1 MNCVIVSDV
10 HGNLEA
16 LLAVKKRIEKIAP
29 DEVVFLGDAVGYGA
43 APNECIEELKSMA
56 SVMIAGNHDFGAV
69 DMTDTRLFNPI
80 AREAIE
86 WTADALTKVNRDFLK
101 KRPLE
106 HVQGQEIRAVHATP
120 YEPENWHYILSPN
133 HALVEFEHFDETLC
147 FIGHSHQPV
156 IFELK
161 DAETVVTR
169 TDAMRIEPGRRYIV
183 NVGSVGQPRDHDPR
197 ACLCMCDLEAG
208 DLRIERVEYDI
219 EAAKKRILDAGLPAV
234 LANRL
239 SWGE

>member
-1 MNCVIVSDV
+1 MNCVVVSDV

-16 LLAVKKRIEKIAP
+16 LLAVKKKIEKIAP
-29 DEVVFLGDAVGYGA
+29 DEVIFLGDAVGYGA
-43 APNECIEELKSMA
+43 APNECIDVLKGMTKI
-56 SVMIAGNHDFGAV
+56 MIAGNHDFGAV
-69 DMTDTRLFNPI
+69 GLTDTRLFNPI
-80 AREAIE
+80 AREAID
-86 WTADALTKVNRDFLK
+86 WTAGTLTAGNKKFLK
-101 KRPLE
+101 QRPLT
-106 HVQGQEIRAVHATP
+106 HVEGLDIRAVHATP

-133 HALVEFEHFDETLC
+133 HALVEFEHFEETIC

-161 DAETVVTR
+161 NAETIITR
-169 TDAMRIEPGRRYIV
+169 TDAMKIETGRRYIV

-197 ACLCMCDLEAG
+197 ACLCLYNLETG
-208 DLRIERVEYDI
+208 DLRIERVEYDV
-219 EAAKKRILDAGLPAV
+219 EASKKRILDAGLPPV

>member
-1 MNCVIVSDV
+1 MNCVIISDV

-16 LLAVKKRIEKIAP
+16 LTAVKKKIEDIAP
-29 DEVVFLGDAVGYGA
+29 DRVMFLGDAVGYGA
-43 APNECIEELKSMA
+43 APNECMEVLRDMTGII
-56 SVMIAGNHDFGAV
+56 IAGNHDFGAV
-69 DMTDTRLFNPI
+69 QLTDTRLFNPI
-80 AREAIE
+80 AREAID
-86 WTADALTKVNRDFLK
+86 WTSDALTAENRKFLK
-101 KRPLE
+101 SLPLS
-106 HVQGQEIRAVHATP
+106 HVEDSDMRAVHATP
-120 YEPENWHYILSPN
+120 FEPENWHYILSPN
-133 HALVEFEHFDETLC
+133 HALAEFEHFQETLC

-161 DAETVVTR
+161 DAETIVTR

-197 ACLCMCDLEAG
+197 ACLCVCDLAAG

-219 EAAKKRILDAGLPAV
+219 DAAKKRILDAGLPPV

>member
-1 MNCVIVSDV
+1 VNCVVVSDV

-16 LLAVKKRIEKIAP
+16 LLAVKSKVEDIAP
-29 DEVVFLGDAVGYGA
+29 DKVIFLGDAVGYGA
-43 APNECIEELKSMA
+43 APNECIEVLQGMTE
-56 SVMIAGNHDFGAV
+56 VMIAGNHDFGAV

-80 AREAIE
+80 AREAID
-86 WTADALTKVNRDFLK
+86 WTAGALTPENRAFLK
-101 KRPLE
+101 ERPLTHTE
-106 HVQGQEIRAVHATP
+106 GAEIRAVHATP
-120 YEPENWHYILSPN
+120 FEPESWHYILSPN
-133 HALVEFEHFDETLC
+133 HALVEFEHFEEALC

-161 DAETVVTR
+161 DAETIVSR
-169 TDAMRIEPGRRYIV
+169 TDAMKIEPGRRYIV

-197 ACLCMCDLEAG
+197 ACLCVCDMRAG
-208 DLRIERVEYDI
+208 ELRIERVEYDI
-219 EAAKKRILDAGLPAV
+219 EAAKKRILDAGLPPV